1 MTSVIMEWNDV
12 FDLIDVES
20 VAALAAALGIS
31 RQAVH
36 NLRTLRHA
44 EIPSDLLKSLA
55 KIARRH
61 GMLDGSRAP
70 TSTALVRLWRRAKED
85 ADAHG

>member
-1 MTSVIMEWNDV
+1 MTSVIMEWNEV
-12 FDLIDVES
+12 FDLIDVDS

-31 RQAVH
+31 RQALH

-44 EIPSDLLKSLA
+44 DIPGDLLKSLA
-55 KIARRH
+55 KVARRH

-70 TSTALVRLWRRAKED
+70 SMVKLVKLWRDAKED
-85 ADAHG
+85 SNADS